1 MQSTPHNMTFEKWFF
16 LFVTAIVVYLFWKI
30 IQPFALVILI
40 AGVVAIVLSPVDQM
54 INKHLKHPRL
64 SAAILSIGVI
74 LLILVPLL
82 LLSLVMVRQASDLL
96 QLSFGDAGWI
106 AGIRSLVDPILL
118 PLPEN
123 VRAFILSYDFQQL
136 GATIGKWA
144 LQNIGSIFSSATNL
158 FLNTF
163 LFFIALYYLIVDRE
177 KLYEEIL
184 ALSPLRDTLDK
195 KMFKRVI
202 GTVRSVVFGVL
213 ILSFIQGAL
222 AAIGLSIFGVP
233 GALIWGAATALAALV
248 PIVGVALVLAPA
260 VLYLFFTG
268 STTAAI
274 GLLIWSVVMVGLAD
288 NFLGP
293 YLIKGTTNM
302 HAFLVLLA
310 VLGGIQMFGFIG
322 TIAGPTILAAFL
334 ALLELYKSGVLKT

>member
-1 MQSTPHNMTFEKWFF
+1 MPQSTHPMTLEKWFF
-16 LFVTAIVVYLFWKI
+16 LFVTAIIVYLFWKI

-40 AGVVAIVLSPVDQM
+40 AGVVAIILSPIDRFV
-54 INKHLKHPRL
+54 NKYLKHPRL

-96 QLSFGDAGWI
+96 QLSFGNAGWI
-106 AGIRSLVDPILL
+106 AEIRSFVDPILL

-123 VRAFILSYDFQQL
+123 IRAYILTYDFQQL
-136 GATIGKWA
+136 GATVGKWA
-144 LQNIGSIFSSATNL
+144 LQNIGSIFSSVTNL
-158 FLNTF
+158 LLNIF

-202 GTVRSVVFGVL
+202 STVRSVVFGVL

>member
-1 MQSTPHNMTFEKWFF
+1 MTLEKWFF
-16 LFVTAIVVYLFWKI
+16 LFVTAIVIYLFWKI

-40 AGVVAIVLSPVDQM
+40 AGVAAIVLSPVDRI
-54 INKHLKHPRL
+54 INKYLKHPRL

-74 LLILVPLL
+74 ILIFVPIL

-136 GATIGKWA
+136 GTTIGKWA
-144 LQNIGSIFSSATNL
+144 IQNIGNIFSSATNL

-177 KLYEEIL
+177 KLYEEVL

-202 GTVRSVVFGVL
+202 NTVRSVVFGVL

-248 PIVGVALVLAPA
+248 PIVGVALILAPA

-268 STTAAI
+268 STTAAL

-310 VLGGIQMFGFIG
+310 VLGGIQMFGFVG

-334 ALLELYKSGVLKT
+334 ALLELYKSGMLKT